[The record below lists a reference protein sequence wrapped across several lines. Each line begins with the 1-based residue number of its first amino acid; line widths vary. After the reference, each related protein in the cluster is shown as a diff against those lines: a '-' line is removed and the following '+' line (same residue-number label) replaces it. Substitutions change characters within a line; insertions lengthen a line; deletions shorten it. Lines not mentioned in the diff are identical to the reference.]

1 MTTGGTEFSKTPK
14 RSPCRLRT
22 DFFEE
27 IGGLLDPHRMI

>member
-1 MTTGGTEFSKTPK
+1 MTAGGAEFSKIPTQ
-14 RSPCRLRT
+14 SLCRLRT